1 MSSDESSPVKGD
13 PKPIKLPVLVSMEDL
28 FMMSQPP
35 PPPKTPSPTMKIKKE
50 IGAEKHKADVD
61 QTKEEPVKKKLRPS
75 RPLKNRNKPLT
86 PAESPKEER
95 QVKLKMGAVASPE
108 KIIETV
114 NQESANQE
122 LLDVISLKQKM
133 IEELQEQF
141 LLVQSE
147 NLYKSSELTDLQE
160 RLVTL
165 EAENERL
172 GNGGGEWDRLQE
184 KVKTLM
190 RDNEKMKDL
199 QIQVKKLEK
208 ENDSNKNNKEVKD
221 LEIKMKV
228 LEKEN
233 QTLENKI
240 RNLEK
245 ENEDHKN
252 NKSRDNIGLENKL
265 RVLEKENE
273 TLAKSVSS
281 HINSAGELLRTVVS
295 LKSRVDEVKVG
306 ESRQVKTLKRMVFNL
321 EAEKKQLKKVIEIQK
336 MKSKPQSHMSCDRK
350 IKELMIERMNLFEN
364 LTEENEKV
372 VDLECKLKKAEK
384 NKLNHNN
391 DEALK
396 KLQNELDETLKSIEG
411 DKRVLLEFELKVKD
425 LEDKNRK
432 QAINL
437 EELHNLKVKVSAL
450 DMEKKECEEANRSLR
465 EELQELSR
473 KQQKNYVE
481 ESKNCD
487 EPERISKA
495 PRISLGEDEVR
506 RLLFAPSVITVD
518 DSERES
524 PNEKNAKEKGF
535 AKENRKDKAIEEY
548 SKEKEDERMRKDD
561 EEPQNDVVDKE
572 DKSKDV
578 DAEVDESVLE
588 IGDFGDKSKEEDDM
602 EVESIENIKK
612 LVEKDLEHKPPS
624 SLHDFIEKITDN
636 KVGTETDED
645 SASVV
650 MNQDESET
658 SSPQVSPK
666 KDESVGVK
674 SFELLVSSWASDM
687 FQMGSSSTSN
697 LKNQIT
703 KIIDS
708 DKDVKTDENES
719 QDVTDADTKD
729 EHKKIPV
736 SFVGDLTD
744 PIKELKDLPVQDK
757 ISKEPEKVRPSYCDK
772 CGIDLKESEE
782 CFEGEC
788 FKISEYTRDFLEIL
802 CDYCGAKEDHW
813 AEACD
818 LVTSFCEICHCWGH
832 QEETHVTQ
840 GEDGE
845 EHSENKKLESL
856 QQNYNEFRTRH
867 YASKQL
873 PKNSKTDDGK
883 FKFSGSLEEAR
894 ALLKC
899 LS

>member
-1 MSSDESSPVKGD
+1 MKGD

-50 IGAEKHKADVD
+50 LGAVKHEADVD
-61 QTKEEPVKKKLRPS
+61 QTKEEPLKKKLRPS
-75 RPLKNRNKPLT
+75 RPLKKRNTPLT

-114 NQESANQE
+114 TNHQESVNQE

-190 RDNEKMKDL
+190 RDNERMKDL

-208 ENDSNKNNKEVKD
+208 ENESNKNNKEVKD
-221 LEIKMKV
+221 LDIKMKV

-252 NKSRDNIGLENKL
+252 TKSRDNIGLENKL

-306 ESRQVKTLKRMVFNL
+306 ESRQIKTLKRMVFNL
-321 EAEKKQLKKVIEIQK
+321 EAEKKQLKKVIEIQR
-336 MKSKPQSHMSCDRK
+336 MKSKPQSHQSCDRK
-350 IKELMIERMNLFEN
+350 FKELMIERMHLFEN

-372 VDLECKLKKAEK
+372 IDLENKLKKVEK
-384 NKLNHNN
+384 NKSNNNN

-396 KLQNELDETLKSIEG
+396 KLQNELDKTLKSSEG
-411 DKRVLLEFELKVKD
+411 DKHVLLDFEVKVKY
-425 LEDKNRK
+425 LEDKNRM

-437 EELHNLKVKVSAL
+437 EELNNLKLKVSAL
-450 DMEKKECEEANRSLR
+450 DMEKKKCEEDNKTLR
-465 EELQELSR
+465 EDLQELSPE
-473 KQQKNYVE
+473 QQKNYLE
-481 ESKNCD
+481 ESQNCD
-487 EPERISKA
+487 EPERILKA
-495 PRISLGEDEVR
+495 PRISLGEEEVR

-518 DSERES
+518 DSEREIL
-524 PNEKNAKEKGF
+524 NEKNVE
-535 AKENRKDKAIEEY
+535 ENKKDKAIEE
-548 SKEKEDERMRKDD
+548 EDRMRKD
-561 EEPQNDVVDKE
+561 EEIPLNDVDINE
-572 DKSKDV
+572 AKSDDV
-578 DAEVDESVLE
+578 DADMDESVLE
-588 IGDFGDKSKEEDDM
+588 IGVSGDKSKEEDDV

-612 LVEKDLEHKPPS
+612 LVEKNLEHAPPS
-624 SLHDFIEKITDN
+624 SLQDFLEKITDN
-636 KVGTETDED
+636 KVATETDDD
-645 SASVV
+645 SKSVGT
-650 MNQDESET
+650 NKDKSKT
-658 SSPQVSPK
+658 CSAQVSPK
-666 KDESVGVK
+666 KDENVGVK

-687 FQMGSSSTSN
+687 FQMGSSSTNN

-703 KIIDS
+703 KIIDA
-708 DKDVKTDENES
+708 DKEDKSDENVS
-719 QDVTDADTKD
+719 QSVTDTNTNED
-729 EHKKIPV
+729 EQKKIPV

-757 ISKEPEKVRPSYCDK
+757 ITKDPEKVRPSYCDK

-818 LVTSFCEICHCWGH
+818 LVTSFCEVCHCWGH
-832 QEETHVTQ
+832 LEETHVTQ
-840 GEDGE
+840 GDDGEDGE
-845 EHSENKKLESL
+845 ATGDKNIDNKKLETL
-856 QQNYNEFRTRH
+856 QQNYNEIRTRH

-883 FKFSGSLEEAR
+883 FKFAGSLEEAK